1 MPNNPQAR
9 SKETWD
15 AVRKDYESG
24 MSQRSL
30 SLKYGIAQPVI
41 SRRARAEGWIVTIR
55 PETLLTAANADL
67 SESDTTI
74 TAKLADLALSDLVK
88 HMDGQGN
95 QAKLSLKEI
104 KLLMDSLSQ
113 AHIILLTLPGGKVVE
128 SGVPVELLKYLTM
141 EQLKELAEIEAEMDA
156 MFEKAKAAKLAEEK
170 EYGPRPPNVTPMR
183 YGKEHTK

>member
-1 MPNNPQAR
+1 MPNPQAR
-9 SKETWD
+9 PPEVW
-15 AVRKDYESG
+15 AQVRKDYEAG

-41 SRRARAEGWIVTIR
+41 SRRARAEHWIVTIR

-67 SESDTTI
+67 SESDEDI
-74 TAKLADLALSDLVK
+74 TAKLVNLAVSDLAK
-88 HMDGQGN
+88 HMNGQGN
-95 QAKLSLKEI
+95 QAKLNLKEI

-113 AHIILLTLPGGKVVE
+113 AHKILLTLPGGKVVE
-128 SGVPVELLKYLTM
+128 PGVPAELLKYLTM
-141 EQLKELAEIEAEMDA
+141 EQLKELAEIEAEMEA

-170 EYGPRPPNVTPMR
+170 EYGPPPPNITPMR